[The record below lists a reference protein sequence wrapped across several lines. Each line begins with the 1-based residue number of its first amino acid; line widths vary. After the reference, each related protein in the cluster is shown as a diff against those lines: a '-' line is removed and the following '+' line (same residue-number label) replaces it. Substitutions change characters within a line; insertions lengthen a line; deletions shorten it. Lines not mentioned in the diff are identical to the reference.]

1 MLNTMG
7 KQAKTASRVLAVA
20 TTEQKNKAL
29 EAIAQALE
37 ANTETVLA
45 ANEKD
50 LENGRSNGMSQA
62 LLDRLKLD
70 EGRIRGIA
78 AGVREVMALPDPI
91 GRVLEETK
99 RPNGLRLVKVSVPLG
114 VIGIIF
120 EARPNVSVDSAVLC
134 LKKRQRGDPP
144 GRQRRHQQQH
154 GAGGRHAQGF
164 GERRAACRLCAA
176 H

>member
-78 AGVREVMALPDPI
+78 AGVREVMALP
-91 GRVLEETK
+91 
-99 RPNGLRLVKVSVPLG
+99 S
-114 VIGIIF
+114 
-120 EARPNVSVDSAVLC
+120 
-134 LKKRQRGDPP
+134 
-144 GRQRRHQQQH
+144 RR
-154 GAGGRHAQGF
+154 GAGGYGPARSHRPGAGGDEAAQRPETGEGIGASGGYRHHF
-164 GERRAACRLCAA
+164 
-176 H
+176 